1 MIQCPVCSTN
11 LEFWQI
17 ECHDCGQFISSNAIP
32 IVEAVPIEEDDL
44 EKALGTWMKRGRKAF
59 KLKSFDEAHACY
71 GEALKRVK
79 GVAGLETS
87 EIKARQGLA
96 DAYEKLGQKEE
107 AIEHLIAVEVLL
119 EDEKTREK
127 VRKRIDRLNRGEMEV
142 EPERRFVPCQKE
154 ERQNAKLHC
163 PSCFRLLSEAEVYP
177 FRQGK
182 TSLSRCACGHEGSP
196 MVMVG
201 KELDVEGLLESGMRS
216 NPRKDRLIEAA
227 QKPVQGGRTRST
239 AFWLALLLGVFGAH
253 KFYLGEKA
261 RGYAYLALCWTLI
274 PWLVAV
280 YEALLIAQMSRV
292 SFNLV
297 YNIEGVLSRMPDS
310 DSLPPDQD
318 DAAVLSMIVS
328 EDDPED
334 LIDEWSEED
343 EV

>member
-32 IVEAVPIEEDDL
+32 IVEAVPIEEGDL
-44 EKALGTWMKRGRKAF
+44 EQAFATWMKRGRKAF

-87 EIKARQGLA
+87 EVKARQCLA

-107 AIEHLIAVEVLL
+107 AIENLIGVESLL
-119 EDEKTREK
+119 ADEKAREK
-127 VRKRIDRLNRGEMEV
+127 IRKRIDRLNRGELEV
-142 EPERRFVPCQKE
+142 EPESRFVPCEKE
-154 ERQNAKLHC
+154 DRQSAKLYC
-163 PSCFRLLSEAEVYP
+163 SSCFRLLSEAEVYP

-182 TSLSRCACGHEGSP
+182 SSRSRCACGNEGSP

-201 KELDVEGLLESGMRS
+201 RELDVEGLLESGMRR

-227 QKPVQGGRTRST
+227 QKPVQGGRTRNT
-239 AFWLALLLGVFGAH
+239 AFWLALLLGLFGAH

-274 PWLVAV
+274 PWAVAV
-280 YEALLIAQMSRV
+280 YEAILIAQMSRV

-297 YNIEGVLSRMPDS
+297 YNIERVLARMPDEE
-310 DSLPPDQD
+310 SLPPDQE

-334 LIDEWSEED
+334 LIDEWSVED